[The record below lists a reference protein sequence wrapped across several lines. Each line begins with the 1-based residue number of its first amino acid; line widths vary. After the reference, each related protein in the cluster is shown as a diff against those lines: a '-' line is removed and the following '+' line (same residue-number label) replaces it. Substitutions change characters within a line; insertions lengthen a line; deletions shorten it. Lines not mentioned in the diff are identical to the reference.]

1 MAETSG
7 ARPARPTLNL
17 AGQDKAAL
25 ADGLLHLMISED
37 LHGLYAC
44 EALFNNWQNGD
55 HAYFDRRVFDFGKA
69 FKVKL
74 GADANT
80 TLFAGRIMALEAE
93 FPEGEAARLR
103 VLAEDRFQD
112 LRMTRRTRTFSDLSD
127 ADLMRQIAGE
137 HGLTTDINLNGPT
150 HKVLAQVN
158 QSNLAFLRERARAID
173 AELWMDGSQLIAKQH
188 DARPQTTLKLS
199 YENQLRSFTVLADLS
214 HQRTSVTASGWDV
227 AGKKALKY
235 EATDQVIRSELGKGS
250 TLRVFLPCSTLLAP
264 VATLVTPPKQE
275 GWRGTGTILV
285 IDDDSAVRHIVS
297 HMLTHV
303 GLSALVAESG
313 LEGLSLFD
321 KNPQKIDVVLLDM
334 TMPGMDG
341 LETARQLKSKRQGLP
356 IVLMSGYSL
365 HEVTLQSKG
374 LGIAG
379 VVQKPFNMKNLLAT
393 VRHALGQ

>member
-199 YENQLRSFTVLADLS
+199 YEDQLRSFTVLADLS

-235 EATDQVIRSELGKGS
+235 EATDQVIRSELGNDQSGVAILQAQLGARKEALAHTVPLTSDEAQAEAEAFFKLNARRFVVGRGVAEVN
-250 TLRVFLPCSTLLAP
+250 TQLRAGNRVELLN
-264 VATLVTPPKQE
+264 LGKLFSGIYYLCE
-275 GWRGTGTILV
+275 
-285 IDDDSAVRHIVS
+285 VRHIFDGR
-297 HMLTHV
+297 
-303 GLSALVAESG
+303 GLRTEFTAER
-313 LEGLSLFD
+313 
-321 KNPQKIDVVLLDM
+321 
-334 TMPGMDG
+334 
-341 LETARQLKSKRQGLP
+341 A
-356 IVLMSGYSL
+356 
-365 HEVTLQSKG
+365 
-374 LGIAG
+374 GIG
-379 VVQKPFNMKNLLAT
+379 KV
-393 VRHALGQ
+393 